1 MPTTPRGRNAAR
13 VGLGATLLLTL
24 VISAVFLVGAG
35 AADAQESG
43 PPAADASEAGTAMAD
58 PTPSSDGLAGLQA
71 IAATAAE
78 RATATASVL
87 AEAATPPPPPPVYC
101 PAPGSQFINSWGFS
115 RSGGRSHKGV
125 DMMAPYG
132 TPVLAPVD
140 GVVRPSNSS
149 LGGIGFYLDDA
160 DGNVYFGSHLSTLD
174 VTGPVVAGQQIGTVG
189 STGNAG
195 TPHLHFEVKPAGMGS
210 VNPFPFAFNWC
221 TTDFTQADAV
231 ALLP

>member
-1 MPTTPRGRNAAR
+1 MQSTPRGRNAAR
-13 VGLGATLLLTL
+13 VGFGATLLLTL
-24 VISAVFLVGAG
+24 VASTVFVLSART
-35 AADAQESG
+35 ADAQESG
-43 PPAADASEAGTAMAD
+43 PDDRGTATAE
-58 PTPSSDGLAGLQA
+58 PTSAASGLAGLQTIASSAADRA
-71 IAATAAE
+71 IE
-78 RATATASVL
+78 TASVL

-101 PAPGSQFINSWGFS
+101 PAPGSQFIDSWGFS
-115 RSGGRSHKGV
+115 RSGGRRHKGV

-140 GVVRPSNSS
+140 GVVRASNSS

-160 DGNVYFGSHLSTLD
+160 DGNEFFGSHLATLD

-221 TTDFTQADAV
+221 TTDFTDDAAV
-231 ALLP
+231 VLLP

>member
-1 MPTTPRGRNAAR
+1 MQSTPRGRHAAR
-13 VGLGATLLLTL
+13 VGFGAALLLTL
-24 VISAVFLVGAG
+24 VISTVFLLGARS
-35 AADAQESG
+35 ADAQESG
-43 PPAADASEAGTAMAD
+43 SPDPGTATAE
-58 PTPSSDGLAGLQA
+58 PTPAGGGLAGLQT
-71 IAATAAE
+71 IAAAAAD
-78 RATATASVL
+78 RATEAAAAL

-101 PAPGSQFINSWGFS
+101 PVPGSQFVNSWGFA

-140 GVVRPSNSS
+140 GVVRASNSS

-160 DGNVYFGSHLSTLD
+160 DGNEYFGSHLATLD

-195 TPHLHFEVKPAGMGS
+195 SPHLHFEVKPAGMSS

-221 TTDFTQADAV
+221 ATDFTQDDAV

>member
-1 MPTTPRGRNAAR
+1 MQSTSRGRTAAR
-13 VGLGATLLLTL
+13 VASGVALLLTL
-24 VISAVFLVGAG
+24 VISTMLLVGART
-35 AADAQESG
+35 ADAQEDGSG
-43 PPAADASEAGTAMAD
+43 GEENGTATAT
-58 PTPSSDGLAGLQA
+58 PTPAPDGLVGLQA
-71 IAATAAE
+71 VASAAATRAEVATAA
-78 RATATASVL
+78 L

-101 PAPGSQFINSWGFS
+101 PAPGAQFVDSWGFS

-140 GVVRPSNSS
+140 GVVRASNSS
-149 LGGIGFYLDDA
+149 LGGVGFYLDDA
-160 DGNVYFGSHLSTLD
+160 AGNQYFGSHMATLD

-195 TPHLHFEVKPAGMGS
+195 TPHLHFEVKPAGLGS

-221 TTDFTQADAV
+221 ATDFTQADAV